1 MSKLF
6 PDTSNFVDSIN
17 KQLGIDSSTSAQA
30 SDGGTGF
37 LPWDPEDRSVFWEM
51 VSLDPLRW
59 NKLYPYRLLVVD
71 VTKSPPEVYG
81 SGNFNDLKAVGLV
94 TGAQTKAE
102 QGLEYIVTQV
112 ARGGSWECVLPITPQ
127 QLKITDQF
135 AINTS
140 ATMRGVVEEHNG
152 VKFKTISVAGT
163 TGIWPRKPTVGGRI
177 SSPTSLGSVFGGAL
191 ESAKSL
197 AQNLNTLSNSIT
209 KTAESFSGKKKSP
222 KNAKP
227 ESQNFDTGYYQC
239 LYMAQFF
246 EQYAEL
252 KKNPK
257 NKNLRLVFD
266 IPKQN
271 QSFVVTPVSFEMA
284 QSEQKPNQMMF
295 SFQLKAWKRIDLK
308 SDTQPSA
315 GDLPSLDANTFQNIV
330 RTIAQTRR
338 VLSGATNLIKA
349 VRSDFQKPFNVLRQT
364 ALAIK
369 DLAGLAFAVGDLP
382 RQLVDDF
389 NSAIN
394 SAWITSSNAFS
405 RGVDHHTSQAGT
417 PLVLRNPVSG
427 KNTSSSQKAGNVIS
441 SVLDRQKINEGLS
454 NEEVASGALGA
465 EATARLETDSINDVF
480 QNPEENFDLF
490 DGITVDDLTLQPAQR
505 LAVEDELER
514 VRLLTVDDF
523 RSFRQEMVNLAHDIA
538 DNFGAGDATYSAIY
552 GLPAPKE
559 RPIEMT
565 VEENEIL
572 QSIFEAVQAFD
583 ILTSTKQYDDFS
595 IENPMDFVGGLANES
610 GIDFQQFKSK
620 MLVPVPFGLTIEEI
634 AARYMKDS
642 SKWLEIV
649 TLNRLRSPY
658 IDEVGFTYE
667 MLSNAEGRQF
677 NVDDTEDNLFVGQKI
692 TILSDNQPPI
702 TRKIIS
708 VEKIGDNNFLITVDG
723 LDNLDIFQ
731 TSANARIRGY
741 LPGTVNSQNQIYL
754 PVDFAS
760 DPDDRTFEIAN
771 VPDTALN
778 KLAKVDFLLTDQFDI
793 AINSVGDFRLSSGL
807 TNLIQALKLKI
818 RTQKGTLLR
827 HLDYGVG
834 LEHGVSVADI
844 ENGEIIKSL
853 NAMIASDSRFQSID
867 AISIRLNGSTMAI
880 DMSVRIANGSGVLP
894 ISFDIR
900 PT

>member
-6 PDTSNFVDSIN
+6 SDVSNFIN
-17 KQLGIDSSTSAQA
+17 KELGLSTAQTSS
-30 SDGGTGF
+30 GGTAALGE
-37 LPWDPEDRSVFWEM
+37 PWHDNDFSQEAFWKPID
-51 VSLDPLRW
+51 LDATRW

-71 VTKSPPEVYG
+71 VSRPGKPQVISGG
-81 SGNFNDLKAVGLV
+81 SGSRIF
-94 TGAQTKAE
+94 
-102 QGLEYIVTQV
+102 
-112 ARGGSWECVLPITPQ
+112 GGSLDNSVSKEKGIEYLITQTSEPGSWVCVLPITPQ

-152 VKFKTISVAGT
+152 VKFKTITASGT
-163 TGIWPRKPTVGGRI
+163 TGIWPRKPTAGGRI
-177 SSPTSLGSVFGGAL
+177 SSPSSLGSIAGGTL
-191 ESAKSL
+191 EA
-197 AQNLNTLSNSIT
+197 AQGLIGNINKVASM
-209 KTAESFSGKKKSP
+209 FSDNGKKKAT
-222 KNAKP
+222 KNQAP
-227 ESQNFDTGYYQC
+227 ENTDGGGFSTGYYQA
-239 LYMAQFF
+239 LYMGQFF
-246 EQYAEL
+246 ERYAQA
-252 KKNPK
+252 KKDPK
-257 NKNLRLVFD
+257 NKGWRLVFD

-271 QSFVVTPVSFEMA
+271 QSFVVTPLAFESS
-284 QSEQKPNQMMF
+284 QSEQKPNQYMF
-295 SFQLKAWKRIDLK
+295 SFQLKAWKRIDLQRT
-308 SDTQPSA
+308 SQPTS
-315 GDLPSLDANTFQNIV
+315 GDLPSLDANTFQRIV
-330 RTIAQTRR
+330 GTISATRR
-338 VLSGATNLIKA
+338 LLSSATNLVKA

-369 DLAGLAFAVGDLP
+369 DLGGLAFAVGDLP

-394 SAWITSSNAFS
+394 SAWVTSSNAFS
-405 RGVDHHTSQAGT
+405 RGADHHTSQAGT

-427 KNTSSSQKAGNVIS
+427 KETSSSQKAGNVIS
-441 SVLDRQKINEGLS
+441 SVLDRQRINEGLS
-454 NEEVASGALGA
+454 NDEISAGALGA
-465 EATARLETDSINDVF
+465 DAASRLETDSINDVF

-505 LAVEDELER
+505 LAIESELER
-514 VRLLTVDDF
+514 VRLLTIDDF
-523 RSFRQEMVNLAHDIA
+523 RDFRQEMVNLAHDIA
-538 DNFGAGDATYSAIY
+538 DNFGAGDATYSNIY

-565 VEENEIL
+565 VEENEVL
-572 QSIFEAVQAFD
+572 QAIFEAVQVFD
-583 ILTSTKQYDDFS
+583 ILTSTKQYDDFTIQS
-595 IENPMDFVGGLANES
+595 PMDFVGGLANES
-610 GIDFQQFKSK
+610 GIDFQQFSSK
-620 MLVPVPFGLTIEEI
+620 LLVPVPFGLTIEEI
-634 AARYMKDS
+634 AARYIQDS

-658 IDEVGFTYE
+658 IDEIGFTYS

-692 TILSDNQPPI
+692 TILSNAQPPI

-708 VEKIGDNNFLITVDG
+708 VEKIGDNNFLVTVDG
-723 LDNLDIFQ
+723 LDNLDVFQ
-731 TSANARIRGY
+731 TSANARMTGY

-754 PVDFAS
+754 PIDAPS

-771 VPDTALN
+771 VPTTALN

-853 NAMIASDSRFQSID
+853 NAMIESDNRFESID
-867 AISIRLNGSTMAI
+867 SLSIRLNGSTMAI
-880 DMSVRIANGSGVLP
+880 DMSLRIANGSGILP